1 MDRKNFLLA
10 LACFGA
16 ALALYLF
23 GTPRPAPVPAATTT
37 PAATAPAAP
46 SPVNPP
52 ALVGGAV
59 APVVAGALDPS
70 KATREVLA
78 NEHLRVTFTTR
89 GGAIEQV
96 ELLKEFADTDRQ
108 GKVVFN
114 RGNPDAAL
122 TLVVENRATRAWEQ
136 VLGEF
141 KVVARTKDSLTLVG
155 SLADGGKVER
165 TYALGATTEPYSIRF
180 TTRLLS
186 PGAGVAAPAF
196 AHTLGSWHPTVG
208 DKANMFLSV
217 LTHDGEDTVRTGVDL
232 FHDSNGFLGLGARR
246 AVPTVEHASA
256 GKPYF
261 WVASGNQFFASI
273 LHPVGV
279 ESRGA
284 RSQVAVRPVAF
295 PEGTQ
300 GLDGTAAWATAV
312 KPDLSTELTGDFF
325 VGPKE
330 YARVSALP
338 DNQVYVLQFSKLLG
352 FIPFSAI
359 CKLLLACLGGVHV
372 LLAWSGAWSWGW
384 AIVALTILIKLITW
398 PLTSAQ
404 QRQSKKM
411 AKFAKP
417 LQEINEKYKDNP
429 EKKQKELMKL
439 YQEHGINPL
448 AGCLP
453 ILIQMPIFFGMY
465 TAFQTT
471 VELRLHSFLWVQD
484 LAAPDTLFVL
494 GGVPFNLLPILM
506 GVTMWLSMKMTPSPS
521 ADGSQKTIILVMT
534 LMFPLICYAMPA
546 ALTLYMTVQN
556 LLTILQAAVTKE
568 EPEVEVIPPK
578 ATSPKKSMF

>member
-1 MDRKNFLLA
+1 MDRKNVFLG
-10 LACFGA
+10 LACFGG
-16 ALALYLF
+16 ALALYIF
-23 GTPRPAPVPAATTT
+23 GTPRQVPAP
-37 PAATAPAAP
+37 ATAPVAA
-46 SPVNPP
+46 
-52 ALVGGAV
+52 AV
-59 APVVAGALDPS
+59 APVTPPALTGAGALPGPVPATAGTLDRA
-70 KATREVLA
+70 KAVREVLA
-78 NEHLRVTFTTR
+78 NEHIRVTFTTR

-96 ELLKEFADTDRQ
+96 ELLKEFADTERKE
-108 GKVVFN
+108 KVVFN

-122 TLVVENRATRAWEQ
+122 TLVIENRATRAWEQ

-141 KVVARTKDSLTLVG
+141 KVAAKTKDSLTLVG
-155 SLADGGKVER
+155 TLPDGGKVER

-196 AHTLGSWHPTVG
+196 AQTLGTWHPTVG
-208 DKANMFLSV
+208 DKANQFLSV
-217 LTHDGEDTVRTGVDL
+217 LTHDGEDTVRTGVDP
-232 FHDSNGFLGLGARR
+232 FHDSNGLFGLGAHR
-246 AVPTVEHASA
+246 AVPTVELASA

-273 LHPVGV
+273 IHPLSV
-279 ESRGA
+279 EARGA
-284 RSQVAVRPVAF
+284 RSQVSIRPVAF

-300 GLDGTAAWATAV
+300 GLDGTASWATVV

-352 FIPFSAI
+352 FIPFAAI
-359 CKLLLACLGGVHV
+359 CKLLLACLGGVHA
-372 LLAWSGAWSWGW
+372 LLEWSGAWSWGW
-384 AIVALTILIKLITW
+384 AIVALTLLIKLVTW

-404 QRQSKKM
+404 QRQAKKM

-439 YQEHGINPL
+439 YQDHGINPL

-494 GGVPFNLLPILM
+494 GGIPFNLLPILM

-521 ADGSQKTIILVMT
+521 ADSSQKTIILVMT
-534 LMFPLICYAMPA
+534 LMFPLICYTMPA

-568 EPEVEVIPPK
+568 EPAVEVIPPK
-578 ATSPKKSMF
+578 KAKG

>member
-1 MDRKNFLLA
+1 MDRKNVFLG
-10 LACFGA
+10 LACFGG
-16 ALALYLF
+16 ALALYIF
-23 GTPRPAPVPAATTT
+23 GTPRQAPAP
-37 PAATAPAAP
+37 APAAP
-46 SPVNPP
+46 VFVAPANPP
-52 ALVGGAV
+52 ALTGS
-59 APVVAGALDPS
+59 GALPGPAPAAAGTLDRA
-70 KATREVLA
+70 KAVREVLA
-78 NEHLRVTFTTR
+78 NEHIRVTFTTR

-96 ELLKEFADTDRQ
+96 ELLKEFADTERKE
-108 GKVVFN
+108 KVVFN

-122 TLVVENRATRAWEQ
+122 TLVIENRATRAWEQ

-141 KVVARTKDSLTLVG
+141 KVAAKTKDTLTLVG
-155 SLADGGKVER
+155 TLPDGGKVER
-165 TYALGATTEPYSIRF
+165 AYALGATAEPYAIRF
-180 TTRLLS
+180 TTRLFS

-196 AHTLGSWHPTVG
+196 AQTLGSWRPTEG
-208 DKANMFLSV
+208 DKVNQFLSV
-217 LTHDGEDTVRTGVDL
+217 LTHDGEETLRTGVDP
-232 FHDSNGFLGLGARR
+232 FHDSSGFFGLGASR
-246 AVPTVEHASA
+246 AVPTVELASA
-256 GKPYF
+256 GKPYL

-273 LHPVGV
+273 IHPATP
-279 ESRGA
+279 EARGA
-284 RSQVAVRPVAF
+284 RSAVSIRPVAL
-295 PEGTQ
+295 PEGAQ
-300 GLDGTAAWATAV
+300 GLDGMASWNTAV
-312 KPDLSTELTGDFF
+312 KPDLSTELTGEFF

-352 FIPFSAI
+352 FIPFAAI
-359 CKLLLACLGGVHV
+359 CKLLLACLGGVHA
-372 LLAWSGAWSWGW
+372 LLEWSGAWSWGW
-384 AIVALTILIKLITW
+384 AIVALTLLIKVVTW
-398 PLTSAQ
+398 PLTAAQ
-404 QRQSKKM
+404 QRQAKKM

-439 YQEHGINPL
+439 YKDHGINPL

-494 GGVPFNLLPILM
+494 GGLPFNLLPILM

-521 ADGSQKTIILVMT
+521 ADSSQKTIILVMT

-568 EPEVEVIPPK
+568 EPAVEVIPPK
-578 ATSPKKSMF
+578 KAKG

>member
-1 MDRKNFLLA
+1 MDRKNLFLA
-10 LACFGA
+10 LACFGG
-16 ALALYLF
+16 ALAFYIF
-23 GTPRPAPVPAATTT
+23 GTPRQVP
-37 PAATAPAAP
+37 APAAAP
-46 SPVNPP
+46 TS
-52 ALVGGAV
+52 AAV
-59 APVVAGALDPS
+59 APVTPNPAGSPALTGAVVAPSVAGALDRA
-70 KATREVLA
+70 KAAREVLA
-78 NEHLRVTFTTR
+78 NEHIRVTFTTR

-96 ELLKEFADTDRQ
+96 ELLKEFADTERKD
-108 GKVVFN
+108 KVVFN

-141 KVVARTKDSLTLVG
+141 KVVAKTKDSLTLVG
-155 SLADGGKVER
+155 ALPDGGKVER
-165 TYALGATTEPYSIRF
+165 TYALGATDEPYSIRF

-196 AHTLGSWHPTVG
+196 AQTLGSWHPTVG
-208 DKANMFLSV
+208 DKANQFLSV

-246 AVPTVEHASA
+246 AVPTVELASA
-256 GKPYF
+256 GKPHF

-273 LHPVGV
+273 IHPAGP

-284 RSQVAVRPVAF
+284 RSQVAIHPVAF

-300 GLDGTAAWATAV
+300 GLDGMASWATVV

-352 FIPFSAI
+352 FIPFASI
-359 CKLLLACLGGVHV
+359 CKLLLFCLGGVHM

-384 AIVALTILIKLITW
+384 AIVALTLLIKLVTW

-404 QRQSKKM
+404 QRQAKKM
-411 AKFAKP
+411 AKFSKP

-429 EKKQKELMKL
+429 EKKRKELMKI
-439 YQEHGINPL
+439 YQDHGINPL

-494 GGVPFNLLPILM
+494 GGIPFNLLPILM

-521 ADGSQKTIILVMT
+521 ADSSQKTIILVMT
-534 LMFPLICYAMPA
+534 LMFPLICYTMPA

-568 EPEVEVIPPK
+568 EPAVEVIPPK
-578 ATSPKKSMF
+578 KAKG

>member
-1 MDRKNFLLA
+1 
-10 LACFGA
+10 
-16 ALALYLF
+16 
-23 GTPRPAPVPAATTT
+23 
-37 PAATAPAAP
+37 
-46 SPVNPP
+46 
-52 ALVGGAV
+52 
-59 APVVAGALDPS
+59 GALDRA
-70 KATREVLA
+70 KAAREVLA
-78 NEHLRVTFTTR
+78 NEHIRVTFTTR

-96 ELLKEFADTDRQ
+96 ELLKEFADTDRKD
-108 GKVVFN
+108 KVVFN

-141 KVVARTKDSLTLVG
+141 KVSAKTKDSLTLVG
-155 SLADGGKVER
+155 TLPDGGKVER
-165 TYALGATTEPYSIRF
+165 TYALGATAEPYSIRF

-196 AHTLGSWHPTVG
+196 AQTLGSWHPTVG
-208 DKANMFLSV
+208 DKANQFLSV

-246 AVPTVEHASA
+246 AVPTVELASA
-256 GKPYF
+256 GKPHF

-273 LHPVGV
+273 IHPVSL

-284 RSQVAVRPVAF
+284 RSLVSIHPVAF
-295 PEGTQ
+295 PEGSQ
-300 GLDGTAAWATAV
+300 GLDGMASWATAV

-352 FIPFSAI
+352 FIPFASI
-359 CKLLLACLGGVHV
+359 CKLLLFCLGGVHM

-384 AIVALTILIKLITW
+384 AIVALTLLIKLVTW

-404 QRQSKKM
+404 QRQAKKM
-411 AKFAKP
+411 AKFSKP

-439 YQEHGINPL
+439 YQDHGINPL

-521 ADGSQKTIILVMT
+521 ADSSQKTIILVMT
-534 LMFPLICYAMPA
+534 LMFPLICYTMPA

-578 ATSPKKSMF
+578 KAKG

>member
-1 MDRKNFLLA
+1 MDRKNLFLA
-10 LACFGA
+10 LACFGG
-16 ALALYLF
+16 ALAFYIF
-23 GTPRPAPVPAATTT
+23 GTPRQAP
-37 PAATAPAAP
+37 APAAAP
-46 SPVNPP
+46 TS
-52 ALVGGAV
+52 AAV
-59 APVVAGALDPS
+59 APATPNPAGSPALTGAVVAPSVAGALDRA
-70 KATREVLA
+70 KAAREVLA
-78 NEHLRVTFTTR
+78 NEHIRVTFTTR

-96 ELLKEFADTDRQ
+96 ELLKEFADTERKD
-108 GKVVFN
+108 KVVFN

-141 KVVARTKDSLTLVG
+141 KVVAKTKDSLTLVG
-155 SLADGGKVER
+155 ALPDGGKVER
-165 TYALGATTEPYSIRF
+165 TYALGATGEPYSIRF
-180 TTRLLS
+180 TTRLLP

-196 AHTLGSWHPTVG
+196 AQTLGSWHPTEG
-208 DKANMFLSV
+208 DKANQFLSV

-246 AVPTVEHASA
+246 AVPTVELASA
-256 GKPYF
+256 GKPHF

-273 LHPVGV
+273 IHPAGP

-284 RSQVAVRPVAF
+284 RSQVAIHPVAF

-300 GLDGTAAWATAV
+300 GLDGMASWATVV

-352 FIPFSAI
+352 FIPFASI
-359 CKLLLACLGGVHV
+359 CKLLLFCLGGVHM

-384 AIVALTILIKLITW
+384 AIVALTILIKLVTW

-404 QRQSKKM
+404 QRQAKKM
-411 AKFAKP
+411 AKFSKP

-439 YQEHGINPL
+439 YQDHGINPL

-494 GGVPFNLLPILM
+494 GGIPFNLLPILM

-521 ADGSQKTIILVMT
+521 ADSSQKTIILVMT
-534 LMFPLICYAMPA
+534 LMFPLICYTMPA

-568 EPEVEVIPPK
+568 EPAVEVIPPK
-578 ATSPKKSMF
+578 KAKG